1 MLTITDNTSHVTI
14 TDGNGIVNNFAKNI
28 FEVKQDVSDINH
40 FIISEGD
47 RIDFDFFWADVS
59 SPASAN
65 PEALMVILAGYF
77 YDAGIPTSLGQK
89 TSAESMSVTIASDQ
103 SEVPINLPASN
114 LSAFGTL
121 ETNELTPVFQGDFV
135 YGLNTQLWNA
145 PITNAGASTIPTAAA
160 MSTPEVGGRLK
171 ISSGT
176 TSGAYAYVTSRKI
189 IRYRAGQGVL
199 ARFTPLFTNG
209 VANNIQLWGVGSVVA
224 NAPYDGYFFGY
235 NGTAFSIFHY
245 VRGVAQAGYPIAQT
259 SWNGDKVDG
268 SAGSSFNWD
277 KTKGVPCMIKYPYLG
292 YGDVEFF
299 VQSPVTGRFIL
310 VHTIQYANQYSTTQ
324 LSNPSLQYVGFTSNS
339 SATSGSV
346 DMYCGSVGIMLS
358 GERSFVGNPKWAADS
373 AGMVTPGTGVKT
385 LGTTELCMFNLRNCT
400 TYNGVTN
407 RGVLRLNSLSVGSS
421 NNNTNIIIRLLIG
434 STFTTTPVFTPI
446 SGTTANNGVTMT
458 LANSIASVDVAGTT
472 ITSIANRGTFLY
484 NISLCGNSS
493 QIIDLT
499 SFDIFVNPGEILTVS
514 GQSTTNS
521 STTASLNWTEDI

>member
-14 TDGNGIVNNFAKNI
+14 TDGNGIVNNFAKNE
-28 FEVKQDVSDINH
+28 FEVKQDVTDINH

-47 RIDFDFFWADVS
+47 RIDFDFFWADVT

-77 YDAGIPTSLGQK
+77 YDASATGQ
-89 TSAESMSVTIASDQ
+89 TTMAGSMSVVIASDQ

-121 ETNELTPVFQGDFV
+121 ETNELTPIIQGDFV
-135 YGLNTQLWNA
+135 YGLNTQIWDA

-160 MSTPEVGGRLK
+160 MSTPEAGSRLK
-171 ISSGT
+171 LSSGV

-199 ARFTPLFTNG
+199 ARFTPLFTSG
-209 VANNIQLWGVGSVVA
+209 VANNIQLWGVGTIVS

-235 NGTAFSIFHY
+235 NGTTFSIFHY
-245 VRGVAQAGYPIAQT
+245 VRGIAQSGYPVAQS

-268 SAGSSFNWD
+268 TTGTSFNWD

-299 VQSPVTGRFIL
+299 VQNPTTGRFVL

-324 LSNPSLQYVGFTSNS
+324 LGNPSMQFVGFTSNS
-339 SATSGSV
+339 AGTSGSV
-346 DMYCGSVGIMLS
+346 DMYCGSVGVMLS
-358 GERSFVGNPKWAADS
+358 GQRSFVGNPKWAADS
-373 AGMVTPGTGVKT
+373 SGMASVGTGVKT
-385 LGTTELCMFNLRNCT
+385 IGTTETCLFSLRNCT
-400 TYNGVTN
+400 TYNGITN
-407 RGVLRLNSLSVGSS
+407 RGVLRLNSISVGTSTNNS
-421 NNNTNIIIRLLIG
+421 NMIIRLLIG

-446 SGTTANNGVTMT
+446 SGTTANNGVTIT
-458 LANSIASVDVAGTT
+458 SGNSIASVDVAGTT
-472 ITSIANRGTFLY
+472 ITSIANRGTYLY
-484 NISLCGNSS
+484 NISLCGNSA

-499 SFDIFVNPGEILTVS
+499 SFDIFINPSEVLTIS
-514 GQSTTNS
+514 GQASINS